1 MSDEQNIQNQEEVIT
16 VEPGQEG
23 LTVEEEMAAATPA
36 EEEAPAEE
44 VKAEEE
50 ATPSSEE
57 TPEESRDVSGPVEGN
72 ATEASDVDE
81 PEKSEEATTEK
92 KKEEEESAVEE
103 QETKEEEE
111 NKEEVQ
117 EEQDEK
123 AEADKRIAEMEAEL
137 EKFREAEEIRQ
148 LTATREQAI
157 SNASKQLDDFN
168 DKLARAMEDTLKQY
182 GIDTN
187 MSMEELEK
195 DPAKFQIAKDIV
207 ANAQALQRQKQA
219 ELMQPITEAS
229 NAIIF
234 REAGK
239 EMAKFGLTEDQ
250 TQVAAKTLIEI
261 FDATGLAN
269 LTDDLK
275 AKVELAVAKAKM
287 LVPRVEKVAEEVKD
301 IAKDTAQ
308 AVTDV
313 IAAESKK
320 EDVQKALEEKVEEQ
334 KVSEPVEE
342 KPSLDAF
349 KEGATADAPASA
361 PVETVTED
369 NALEILAKLPT
380 KERTRFLQEHYAA
393 VEKAY
398 NKRRN
403 G

>member
-1 MSDEQNIQNQEEVIT
+1 MSDEQNIQNQEEEIT

-44 VKAEEE
+44 VKTEEE
-50 ATPSSEE
+50 VPASDEVVEDEEKKEEKEPEDKNKEE
-57 TPEESRDVSGPVEGN
+57 T
-72 ATEASDVDE
+72 TE
-81 PEKSEEATTEK
+81 PEKSEKATTEEG
-92 KKEEEESAVEE
+92 KEEEESVVEE
-103 QETKEEEE
+103 QETKE
-111 NKEEVQ
+111 EEVQ

-137 EKFREAEEIRQ
+137 EKFREAEEVRQ

-157 SNASKQLDDFN
+157 ANASKQLDDFN

-187 MSMEELEK
+187 MTMEDLEK
-195 DPAKFQIAKDIV
+195 DPAKFQIARDIV

-313 IAAESKK
+313 ITAESKK
-320 EDVQKALEEKVEEQ
+320 EDVQKVLEEKVEEQ
-334 KVSEPVEE
+334 KAPEPVEE

>member
-1 MSDEQNIQNQEEVIT
+1 MSDEQNIQNQEEEIT

-36 EEEAPAEE
+36 EEEAPVEE

-50 ATPSSEE
+50 EVPASDEVVEDEE
-57 TPEESRDVSGPVEGN
+57 KKEEKEPEESKEE
-72 ATEASDVDE
+72 TTE
-81 PEKSEEATTEK
+81 PEKSEEATTEEGK
-92 KKEEEESAVEE
+92 AEEESVVEE
-103 QETKEEEE
+103 QETA
-111 NKEEVQ
+111 EEVQ
-117 EEQDEK
+117 EERDEK

-148 LTATREQAI
+148 LTATREQVIA
-157 SNASKQLDDFN
+157 NASKQLDDFN

-195 DPAKFQIAKDIV
+195 DPAKFQIARDIV

-320 EDVQKALEEKVEEQ
+320 EDVQKVLEEKVEEQ
-334 KVSEPVEE
+334 KAPEPVEE